1 VLALLGVLAAGVAAG
16 LLWMYSGAVDVAA
29 TSPHWAVTR
38 WLLAT
43 ARTRSIERHAGDV
56 QPPASLDDPQ
66 RIADG
71 AASYDEMCAGC
82 HGAPGR
88 ERSEIAKGLNPA
100 PPELDEEADEW
111 SPAQVFWVVQH
122 GIRMTGMPGFG
133 PTHSD
138 EALWQIV
145 AFVERLPDLT
155 PDAYRA
161 LARAGHHDEEGRHH
175 PEDEPRPEG

>member
-1 VLALLGVLAAGVAAG
+1 VLVVLGVLAAGCAAG
-16 LLWMYSGAVDVAA
+16 LLWMASGAVDVAA

-43 ARTRSIERHAGDV
+43 TRNRSIERHAAQV
-56 QPPASLDDPQ
+56 PPPPALDDPQ

-71 AASYDEMCAGC
+71 AASYEEMCAAC

-88 ERSEIAKGLNPA
+88 EPSEIAKGLNPA
-100 PPELDEEADEW
+100 PPELDEEAGEW
-111 SPAQVFWVVQH
+111 SPAQLFWVVQH

-138 EALWQIV
+138 DAIWKIV
-145 AFVERLPDLT
+145 AFVKRLPALS

-161 LARAGHHDEEGRHH
+161 LVRAGHHEE
-175 PEDEPRPEG
+175 EDEHPQPEG